1 MGLTIYV
8 KNNYDKTKINCTY
21 NEWNIFRKSIIKSFI
36 SYLEEQIILDKYKS
50 ISTKDDINDFISHYY
65 KTINYDNINFDNFN
79 KIFDNSY
86 INLFIL
92 YNYYG
97 FYIFITKEDNYSFF
111 SVGNSYDMLTFF
123 NLIES
128 YVEKSHEEMFNTLN
142 LLLTISYE
150 NKDNI
155 YIK

>member
-1 MGLTIYV
+1 MGINIFV
-8 KNNYDKTKINCTY
+8 KNSDNKISCSY
-21 NEWNIFRKSIIKSFI
+21 NEWNLFRKSIMKSFI
-36 SYLEEQIILDKYKS
+36 AYLEEQIILNKYKS
-50 ISTKDDINDFISHYY
+50 SSTNEDINDFISHYY

-97 FYIFITKEDNYSFF
+97 FYIFINKEDN
-111 SVGNSYDMLTFF
+111 NSYFSIGNVYDMFTFF

-128 YVEKSHEEMFNTLN
+128 FIEESNKEIFNKFK
-142 LLLTISYE
+142 LLLKISYE
-150 NKDNI
+150 TKHKI